1 MLKKLVRFKDLK
13 ERGIVSNRVTLQRR
27 IKDQGFPPGFLL
39 GPNSRA
45 WTEDEIEAHLEKLR
59 QVERESANGVAS

>member
-1 MLKKLVRFKDLK
+1 MLKLLRFKDLK
-13 ERGIVSNRVTLQRR
+13 ALGIVDNRVTLSRR

-59 QVERESANGVAS
+59 QVEPKVA

>member
-1 MLKKLVRFKDLK
+1 MEQPMQKLLRFKDLK
-13 ERGIVSNRVTLQRR
+13 ERGIVSNRVTLSRR

-45 WTEDEIEAHLEKLR
+45 WTEDEIEAYVEKLR
-59 QVERESANGVAS
+59 AAEPKVA

>member
-1 MLKKLVRFKDLK
+1 MQKLLRFKDLK
-13 ERGIVSNRVTLQRR
+13 ELGIVSNRVTLARR
-27 IKDQGFPPGFLL
+27 IRDQGFPPGFLL

-59 QVERESANGVAS
+59 QVEQEAVA